1 MRRADASVTTT
12 DEQARAAESGVKGMI
27 PVGRPFLEYLLSSL
41 ADAGFT
47 EVCLVTGPEHEVVRG
62 YFDGLSTQ
70 RIRIVHAIQPEPRG
84 TADAV
89 AAAESFA
96 GPDNFLVINSDNLY
110 PLAALSAARQLD
122 GPGLIA
128 FSARTMMEQAGVPAE
143 RVAGFPR
150 VEAGSDGNL
159 VRLAPADGADQG
171 HVSMNCWR
179 FGPSIFPACR
189 GIAPS
194 PRGELELPDA
204 VTYSM
209 THLGQPYQVVL
220 SDEPVLDL
228 SSRADIAR
236 VTRQLE
242 GVTVRL

>member
-1 MRRADASVTTT
+1 MDASATLS
-12 DEQARAAESGVKGMI
+12 DDQARAADSGVKGMI
-27 PVGRPFLEYLLSSL
+27 PIGRPFMDYLLSSL

-62 YFDGLSTQ
+62 YFDGLSAKRLQ
-70 RIRIVHAIQPEPRG
+70 IVHALQPEPRG

-96 GPDNFLVINSDNLY
+96 GPDNFLVLNSDNFY
-110 PLAALSAARQLD
+110 PLAALRSARQLE
-122 GPGLIA
+122 GPGLVA
-128 FSARTMMEQAGVPAE
+128 FSADVMVLVAGVPAE
-143 RVAGFPR
+143 RVASFPR
-150 VEAGSDGNL
+150 VETGPDGNL
-159 VRLAPADGADQG
+159 VRLAPADGADRG
-171 HVSMNCWR
+171 YVSMNCWR
-179 FGPSIFPACR
+179 FGPTIFPACY
-189 GIAPS
+189 GISPS

-204 VTYSM
+204 VSYSM
-209 THLGQPYQVVL
+209 TRLGQRYHVVL

-236 VTRQLE
+236 VTRQLD